1 MSNRNELIQQ
11 LRNTIGTAVNYNGVQ
26 CTVVELL
33 EEPLSLVI
41 QAITART
48 TLQDNQFG
56 APRRRVT
63 QVFTLPCLSDTDEGG
78 LHPELLSLG
87 LGLK

>member
-1 MSNRNELIQQ
+1 MSSRSELVQQ
-11 LRNTIGTAVNYNGVQ
+11 LRNTIGTVVHYNGLR

-33 EEPLSLVI
+33 EEPLCLVI
-41 QAITART
+41 QATAART
-48 TLQDNQFG
+48 TIQDNQFG
-56 APRRRVT
+56 VAQRRVA
-63 QVFTLPCLSDTDEGG
+63 QVFTLPCLSDTDEAG